1 MFLLYSKKGDK
12 MREKIEIFCKNNELE
27 VLFLD
32 NFDEAI
38 ICLIK
43 SFNIYKIL
51 YDTNKILSILSK
63 DMTEEDAIEFFE
75 YNIIG
80 SYVGESTPAFTE
92 DV

>member
-1 MFLLYSKKGDK
+1 MLYSRKGDK
-12 MREKIEIFCKNNELE
+12 MREKIETFCKNNELE